1 MASGQEP
8 AAMQSPHQV
17 TSEGDR
23 LEVRIQRHTERA
35 DGARP
40 DYGTLTGREYG
51 LLVPEDPAGDP
62 AVAGP

>member
-1 MASGQEP
+1 
-8 AAMQSPHQV
+8 MQSPHQV